1 MITSYLPLL
10 VIAVFSSAFIV
21 AALWLGHRI
30 TPRRPTPEKEQ
41 TYECGE
47 TPIGDTH
54 RPLEIKYYIY
64 VLIFLVFATEL
75 IFLIPWAVEFRA
87 LGVIAFSEMMIF
99 VAVLLVG
106 WLYVWREGLLEW
118 LR

>member
-1 MITSYLPLL
+1 MIQSYLPLL
-10 VIAVFSSAFIV
+10 VIAVLSSGVIV
-21 AALWLGHRI
+21 AALWFGHKI

-54 RPLEIKYYIY
+54 RPWEIQYYIY
-64 VLIFLVFATEL
+64 VLIFLVFAIEVV
-75 IFLIPWAVEFRA
+75 FLVPWAVEFRA
-87 LGVIAFSEMMIF
+87 LGGWAFLEMMIF
-99 VAVLLVG
+99 IAILVVG
-106 WLYVWREGLLEW
+106 WLYAWREGLLRW

>member
-1 MITSYLPLL
+1 MIVNYLPL
-10 VIAVFSSAFIV
+10 VILAVLSSGVIV

-30 TPRRPTPEKEQ
+30 TPRQPTPEKES

-64 VLIFLVFATEL
+64 VLVFLVFAVEV

-87 LGVIAFSEMMIF
+87 LGGLAFIEMMIF
-99 VAVLLVG
+99 VVILLVG
-106 WLYVWREGLLEW
+106 WVYVWREGLLRW